1 MGQPNSYTRVRRA
14 TVLTAVAALSLGVSG
29 CGVLS
34 GPAREIREINV
45 SSSSLRDKT
54 PLPSEYSCHGTKM
67 SPPLRWSSD
76 VLSRAKSI
84 AIVVDD
90 TSSSNP
96 AVQWVVYNIDP
107 RTTEIGEDAA
117 SDPPKEAGQAAVTSG
132 KVGYEPPCDREGSY
146 RFSVYALSGR
156 LKGTASASLPDVLK
170 MIADQTIARGRL
182 TAVHIE

>member
-1 MGQPNSYTRVRRA
+1 MGQPNTYTRVGRA
-14 TVLTAVAALSLGVSG
+14 TVIGMVAALTLGVSG
-29 CGVLS
+29 CGILN

-45 SSSSLRDKT
+45 SSSRLRDNT
-54 PLPSEYSCHGTKM
+54 PLPSEYSCHGTKK

-84 AIVVDD
+84 AVVVDD
-90 TSSSNP
+90 TGSANP
-96 AVQWVVYNIDP
+96 AVHWVVYNIDP
-107 RTTEIGEDAA
+107 RTTELGEDAS
-117 SDPPKEAGQAAVTSG
+117 SDPPKEAGQAAVTST
-132 KVGYEPPCDREGSY
+132 KVGYEPPCEKTGSY

-156 LKGTASASLPDVLK
+156 LEDTRSASLPDILK